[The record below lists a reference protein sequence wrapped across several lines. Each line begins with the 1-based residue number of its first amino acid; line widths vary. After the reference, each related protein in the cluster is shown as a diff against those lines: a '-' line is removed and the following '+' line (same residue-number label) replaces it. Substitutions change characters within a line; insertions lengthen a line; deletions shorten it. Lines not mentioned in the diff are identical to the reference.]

1 MTQADLLGDYAV
13 RRNAEAFA
21 QIVEQYQRLIFA
33 TCRRKL
39 HPDDVDDAV
48 QETFLRLAQRAG
60 EVRSNVGGWL
70 HACAVNVAIDMNRR
84 RSARQRHESA
94 AAVHSKTPGEPQREL
109 AELREH
115 LDAALLKLDPQE
127 RELIVQ
133 RYFVGRPQV
142 ELAAE
147 AKVSPS
153 AISHRLDRAIENLRR
168 HLGAMGCA
176 IVGLTVLLETEHAS
190 AAPPPSLT
198 VNVMKIGL
206 SGVPAASVSASYGWT
221 ILTAVAAVL
230 VIFGGLWVTLR
241 HSHSLVMQ
249 TPTPAPV
256 LVPGPS
262 GMIVGENPQAT
273 VDAAPKW
280 QAAPQADVPAI
291 LAGRILDSA
300 GKPVANA
307 TVTLRGAVYQDT
319 KSDTKGDYSFKEL
332 KAGDEYRIAVRAEG
346 FVPIEPFVNGDP
358 GIQLS
363 ADSHA
368 RRDLV
373 LQRGVRIV
381 VTVTDA
387 LGELIPNA
395 IVNADLLGPG
405 QYEDRRGPTN
415 AMGQAKFLLP
425 ISKTDYVVE
434 AQIGGYSP
442 AHAMA
447 TASSIDKPVEINLVL
462 DKGYTVKGVAIC
474 SDNKPAAGWKII
486 ASPDWWSTHSFPD
499 GFPIDKNGNFT
510 LKDVGSD
517 KYTLYVEIPSGDI
530 VSWEQCGT
538 VTMPPAEQPLRVN
551 VPVPSP
557 ASRINFAGRV
567 RFVDDK
573 GAASPGQESIRVQA
587 VSLADDRQS
596 YEGLIQPNRNDNAA
610 LPKGEAPFDIGGVP
624 PGVYQVSFESSMIER
639 KVLDRVE
646 WPGKLPLIELRVI
659 GKPHLIG
666 TVVAADTGK
675 LITQFA
681 VRMQKNETI
690 GEGANWGQDTRWIQ
704 VGDQAGHFDV
714 ELVGPGVYQVQVSAD
729 GYAWIWSS
737 KVRVEST
744 GQTTPLQLKLTTGG
758 SLSGVVLDPA
768 GKPVQ
773 GAKVIPLSMARSMNV
788 GPDEF
793 EGQAGAATTDTTG
806 RFALQH
812 LAGGEETLKI
822 VHPDFAPLTV
832 ENLKVVDGQAATAA
846 PITLL
851 VGGSAEGTVFDEKG
865 HPASGVT
872 ICFQTD
878 PYGGP
883 EEELALK
890 CLASVVT
897 DEQGHFRA
905 AHLPHRIIYVNVAE
919 WWSHQGVVRRTIS
932 PVEGKTAHLDL
943 GGPMTVSGRLLISGK
958 PLANEN
964 IELALEPPVDFS
976 PINDI
981 DKTDADGRFVF
992 YGTPP
997 GNYTLYWQG
1006 PSARRD
1012 WIAAAH
1018 VHVTGKPIDL
1028 GEIRTDIGDVQIG
1041 LKADDPADLNAVQY
1055 VSIEKTSPPMMNPPF
1070 IQTSLDNAAIGV
1082 WRAKNVLAGR
1092 LRVSA
1097 EMKGTP
1103 NITFMTSFDRINA
1116 TPQTTITVHLPRASA
1131 TLKISM
1137 KKQSSDEQTQY
1148 ITLGNDDGTVQV
1160 AIPFPPLTN
1169 FIKLPPGSYRAIDY
1183 FTNLPFKDFTPI
1195 VLNDGQT
1202 SEAELDP
1209 STFDKSDMTYV
1220 SVNVWTADGVLVGGP
1235 KLHLIDASGNQTA
1248 PYEDSDLGQIFVVH
1262 PGHYRAE
1269 LDGTGA
1275 VPLTPEIDAPPHSP
1289 KGRQWRTFELTEP

>member
-1 MTQADLLGDYAV
+1 MTQSDLLADFAL
-13 RRNAEAFA
+13 RRNAESFA

-84 RSARQRHESA
+84 RSTRQRHESA
-94 AAVHSKTPGEPQREL
+94 VAVRTEKTDDPQQEL

-115 LDAALLKLDPQE
+115 LDAALLKLDPEE

-142 ELAAE
+142 ELATE

-153 AISHRLDRAIENLRR
+153 AISHRLDRAIENLRH
-168 HLGAMGCA
+168 HLKGMGCVVA
-176 IVGLTVLLETEHAS
+176 ATAGLSTLLATEHTS

-198 VNVMKIGL
+198 ANVMKIGL
-206 SGVPAASVSASYGWT
+206 SGVPAAVVSAGYWWAM
-221 ILTAVAAVL
+221 LTVVAAVL
-230 VIFGGLWVTLR
+230 VIVGGFWVMLR
-241 HSHSLVMQ
+241 HSNSLAVQ
-249 TPTPAPV
+249 TTTPVSVP
-256 LVPGPS
+256 VPGTS
-262 GMIVGENPQAT
+262 GMVVGENPQVS
-273 VDAAPKW
+273 VDGAPKW
-280 QAAPQADVPAI
+280 QAAPQADVPSI

-307 TVTLRGAVYQDT
+307 TIALRGAVYQNT
-319 KSDTKGDYSFKEL
+319 KSDAQGNYSFKKL
-332 KAGDEYRIAVRAEG
+332 TAGGEYRIAVTAEG

-381 VTVTDA
+381 VTVTNA

-425 ISKTDYVVE
+425 VSKTDYVVV
-434 AQIGGYSP
+434 ATTVGYSP
-442 AHAMA
+442 AHALA

-462 DKGYTVKGVAIC
+462 DKGYTVRGVAIC
-474 SDNKPAAGWKII
+474 SDNKPATGWKII
-486 ASPDWWSTHSFPD
+486 ASPNWWSTHSFPD

-510 LKDVGSD
+510 LEDVGSD

-538 VTMPPAEQPLRVN
+538 VTMPPAEQPMRVN

-573 GAASPGQESIRVQA
+573 GTASPGQESIRVQA
-587 VSLADDRQS
+587 VSQADDRQS

-646 WPGKLPLIELRVI
+646 WPGKLPLIELKVI

-666 TVVAADTGK
+666 TVLAADTGK
-675 LITQFA
+675 PVTQFA
-681 VRMQKNETI
+681 VRMQKDETI
-690 GEGANWGQDTRWIQ
+690 GEGTNWGQDTRWIQ

-737 KVRVEST
+737 KVRVESS
-744 GQTTPLQLKLTTGG
+744 GQTTPLQIKLTAGG

-768 GKPVQ
+768 GKLVQ
-773 GAKVIPLSMARSMNV
+773 GAKVIPLSMARSMSV

-812 LAGGEETLKI
+812 LAGGAETLKI

-832 ENLKVVDGQAATAA
+832 TNLKVVDGQATAAA

-851 VGGSAEGTVFDEKG
+851 VGDSAEGTVFDEKG
-865 HPASGVT
+865 KPASGVT

-890 CLASVVT
+890 RLASVVT

-905 AHLPHRIIYVNVAE
+905 AHLPHQVIYVNVAE
-919 WWSHQGVVRRTIS
+919 WWSRQGVVRRTIF
-932 PVEGKTAHLDL
+932 PVEGKTAHLDF
-943 GGPMTVSGRLLISGK
+943 GGPTTVAGRLLISGK

-964 IELALEPPVDFS
+964 VELALEPPVDFS

-981 DKTDADGRFVF
+981 DKTDADGRFIF

-1028 GEIRTDIGDVQIG
+1028 GEVRADVGDVQIT
-1041 LKADDPADLNAVQY
+1041 LKADNPTDLSAVQY
-1055 VSIEKTSPPMMNPPF
+1055 VSIEKISPPMMNPPF
-1070 IQTSLDNAAIGV
+1070 IQTSLDSTAMGV
-1082 WRAKNVLAGR
+1082 WRAKNVLAGH

-1116 TPQTTITVHLPRASA
+1116 TPQTTVTVHLPRASA

-1169 FIKLPPGSYRAIDY
+1169 FIKLPPGSYRAID
-1183 FTNLPFKDFTPI
+1183 LPFKDFTSI

-1209 STFDKSDMTYV
+1209 STFGKSDMTYV
-1220 SVNVWTADGVLVGGP
+1220 SANVWTTDGVLVVGP
-1235 KLHLIDASGNQTA
+1235 KLHLIDASGNRTA

-1269 LDGTGA
+1269 LDGA
-1275 VPLTPEIDAPPHSP
+1275 VPLTPEIDTPPRGP
-1289 KGRQWRTFELTEP
+1289 KGRQWGTFDLTKP